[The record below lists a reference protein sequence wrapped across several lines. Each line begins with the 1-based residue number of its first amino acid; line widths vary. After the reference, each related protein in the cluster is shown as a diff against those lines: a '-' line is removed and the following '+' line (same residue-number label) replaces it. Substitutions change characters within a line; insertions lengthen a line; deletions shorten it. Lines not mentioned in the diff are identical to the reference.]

1 MPIQTPPLESV
12 LQDGPGSTF
21 SQSSLQDYADCPR
34 RFQLRYL
41 EQMVWPAVESEP
53 ISETEARK
61 QDAVRFHR
69 LTQQHLLGL
78 PTDKLTAMAG
88 TPNLERWWQN
98 YVSAGPNLGGYTLH
112 TEKSLTARVGRHRL
126 VSQYDLLAV
135 QPGKAII
142 YDWKTFARRP
152 RNEWLAAR
160 WQTRVYLAMLAMAGA
175 ELNNDQPFQAGDIS
189 MVYWFAEFPTNPA
202 QFSYDQQ
209 QFKRDWSAIESLAQ
223 EIAQAQTFPL
233 TEDHGHCRFCVY
245 RSLCDRGDQAGASPD
260 APAEASE
267 GAPFELEFEQIG
279 EIES

>member
-1 MPIQTPPLESV
+1 
-12 LQDGPGSTF
+12 
-21 SQSSLQDYADCPR
+21 LQDYADCPR

-267 GAPFELEFEQIG
+267 GAPFELEFEQIW